1 MPTQSIRNLDYLVLY
16 LLIATSGSLRFN
28 ALPDKMLIVFLG
40 LIVVYAIM
48 IKKVRI
54 NIPFLGY
61 VAIVYLFLMIGYYYT
76 DRSMPFNS
84 IIGFL
89 VKLFIAYFALLSIG
103 RNFVDVYIRLFFFL
117 AVVSLVGYIIDLT
130 GLFRGVI
137 QLLPAIGSS
146 GGGYEGFFNVFASN
160 HHYERNQGIF
170 YEPGAYQIYINAA
183 IIMLLFCPNSLDQR
197 KRNIYFVVFTL
208 VIITT
213 ISTTA
218 ILIYA
223 GVVALVLLKSS
234 KLSGKMKSVIVL
246 SVIIG
251 SGVASTFI
259 YEVVINKLQGYVAGG
274 QIERSG
280 LGGSGQRR
288 SFDAKVDIEIF
299 KSDILGVGQKRY
311 AEMFSTIGRTTATSS
326 SNGIT
331 RTFAIFGFP
340 FTLFLFASYYVG
352 IRKLLPDMFL
362 ATFVFLLF
370 ILCIN
375 SQSFFV
381 IAPATLAIIAS
392 IFVAKEN
399 PRFVIGHTGKYP
411 NLDEHGK

>member
-1 MPTQSIRNLDYLVLY
+1 MSDQNVRSFDYLVLY

-28 ALPDKMLIVFLG
+28 AFPDKMLIVFLG

-54 NIPFLGY
+54 SIPFLGY
-61 VAIVYLFLMIGYYYT
+61 SAVVYLFLMIGYYYT
-76 DRSMPFNS
+76 DRSMSFNS
-84 IIGFL
+84 IVGFL
-89 VKLFIAYFALLSIG
+89 VKFLIAYFALLSIG
-103 RNFVDVYIRLFFFL
+103 RNFVDIYLKLLYFL
-117 AVVSLVGYIIDLT
+117 AVVSLVGYVMDLS
-130 GLFRGVI
+130 GLFGGLI
-137 QLLPAIGSS
+137 HLLPAIGSS
-146 GGGYEGFFNVFASN
+146 GEGYEGFLNVFAN
-160 HHYERNQGIF
+160 HHHYERNQGIF
-170 YEPGAYQIYINAA
+170 YEPGAYQIYVNAA
-183 IIMLLFCPNSLDQR
+183 IIMLLLCNNSLDQK
-197 KRNIYFVVFTL
+197 KRNNYFIVFTL

-223 GVVALVLLKSS
+223 GVVTLALLKSS
-234 KLSGKMKSVIVL
+234 KLSGKMKSAIVL
-246 SVIIG
+246 SAIIG

-288 SFDAKVDIEIF
+288 SFDAKVDLEIF
-299 KSDILGVGQKRY
+299 KRDILGVGQKKY

-331 RTFAIFGFP
+331 RTLAIFGLP
-340 FTLFLFASYYVG
+340 FTIFLFASYYVA
-352 IRKLLPDMFL
+352 IRKLMPDIFL

-399 PRFVIGHTGKYP
+399 PRFVIGHTGK
-411 NLDEHGK
+411 